1 MIIVAGAVLL
11 TGAMLVSGGVVLA
24 LQSPPGRRPGIAM
37 SICGGV
43 LMLLAAFA
51 LFLSLVAIIPGAV
64 RP

>member
-1 MIIVAGAVLL
+1 
-11 TGAMLVSGGVVLA
+11 MLVSGGVVLA
-24 LQSPPGRRPGIAM
+24 LQSPPGRRPGIVM
-37 SICGGV
+37 SICSGV